1 MKKIC
6 ITGANGF
13 IGKSLSKA
21 LISSNNSI
29 KALVRRID
37 SSFINSLKIE
47 YIQIQDISLDI
58 NLKEYLVGCDCIV
71 HCAGKAHTMK
81 DKDNLVAYQSAN
93 VLGTKNL
100 AEQAVVAGVKR
111 FIFLSSVKV
120 NGESTNNFDDTK
132 IFRSDDKPNPLDNY
146 AVSKFEAENAL
157 WEIAS
162 KTNLEVVI
170 VRLPLV
176 YGKNAQ
182 GNLRRLIKLINSKIP
197 LPFAD
202 IKNKRSLIGID
213 NLVDVLVRCI
223 DHPNAAGK
231 TFLVSDGEDLSISE
245 LIKIIA
251 SGMNRS
257 VKLFWLPIALL
268 KFFGFILMRQS
279 QIDRLIGSLQIDNSY
294 VRETLNWTP
303 PVSVEEGIKRMVKDK

>member
-13 IGKSLSKA
+13 VGKSLCKA

-29 KALVRRID
+29 KALARRMD
-37 SSFINSLKIE
+37 SSLNSLKVE
-47 YIQIQDISLDI
+47 YIQIGDISLDI

-71 HCAGKAHTMK
+71 HCAGKAHIMNDTS
-81 DKDNLVAYQSAN
+81 NLDAYQSVN
-93 VLGTKNL
+93 IVGTKNL
-100 AEQAVVAGVKR
+100 AEQAVLAGVKR

-120 NGESTNNFDDTK
+120 NGESTGNSDDPKIFTNDDT
-132 IFRSDDKPNPLDNY
+132 PNPQDNY
-146 AVSKFEAENAL
+146 AISKFEAEKAL

-176 YGKNAQ
+176 YGKSVK
-182 GNLRRLIKLINSKIP
+182 GNLKSLIKLINYKIP

-213 NLVDVLVRCI
+213 NLVDVLIRCI
-223 DHPNAAGK
+223 EHPKAAGK
-231 TFLVSDGEDLSISE
+231 TFLVSDGEDLSTSE
-245 LIKIIA
+245 LINVIA

-257 VKLFWLPIALL
+257 VRLFWLPRALL
-268 KFFGFILMRQS
+268 KFFGFILMRQD

-294 VRETLNWTP
+294 ARKILNWTP
-303 PVSVEEGIKRMVKDK
+303 PVSVEEGIRKMVKDK

>member
-1 MKKIC
+1 MKKIY

-13 IGKSLSKA
+13 IGKALCKTLSLTNK
-21 LISSNNSI
+21 SI
-29 KALVRRID
+29 KGIVRKLDTKDRYNNID
-37 SSFINSLKIE
+37 YVEVGYLFSN
-47 YIQIQDISLDI
+47 I
-58 NLKEYLVGCDCIV
+58 NLSNELVNCNCII
-71 HCAGKAHTMK
+71 HCAGLAHSIGK
-81 DKDNLVAYQSAN
+81 KNDLNYYRLVN
-93 VLGTKNL
+93 REGTKNL

-120 NGESTNNFDDTK
+120 NGESTDNFDDPK
-132 IFRSDDKPNPLDNY
+132 IFTNDDAPNPQDNS
-146 AVSKFEAENAL
+146 AISKFEAEQAL
-157 WEIAS
+157 REIAS

-176 YGKNAQ
+176 YGKDVK
-182 GNLRRLIKLINSKIP
+182 GNLKLLIKLINSKIP
-197 LPFAD
+197 LPFAN

-223 DHPNAAGK
+223 EHPNAAGK
-231 TFLVSDGEDLSISE
+231 TFFVSDGEDLSTSE
-245 LIKIIA
+245 LINIIA

-257 VKLFWLPIALL
+257 VKLFRLPRALL

-279 QIDRLIGSLQIDNSY
+279 QIDRLTRSLQIDNSY
-294 VRETLNWTP
+294 VRKILNWTP

>member
-13 IGKSLSKA
+13 VGKSLCKA

-29 KALVRRID
+29 RALARRID
-37 SSFINSLKIE
+37 SSLNSLKIE
-47 YIQIQDISLDI
+47 YIKIGDISLDI

-71 HCAGKAHTMK
+71 HCAGKAHTMN
-81 DKDNLVAYQSAN
+81 DTDNVVVYQSAN
-93 VLGTKNL
+93 ILGTKNL

-120 NGESTNNFDDTK
+120 NGESTGNFDDPK
-132 IFRSDDKPNPLDNY
+132 IFTNDDMPNPQDNY
-146 AVSKFEAENAL
+146 AISKFEAEKAL

-176 YGKNAQ
+176 YGTSAK
-182 GNLRRLIKLINSKIP
+182 GNLNCLIKLINSKIP

-213 NLVDVLVRCI
+213 NLVDILIRCI
-223 DHPNAAGK
+223 EHPNAAGK
-231 TFLVSDGEDLSISE
+231 TFLVSDGEDLSTSE
-245 LIKIIA
+245 LINIIA

-257 VKLFWLPIALL
+257 VKLFRLPRALL

-279 QIDRLIGSLQIDNSY
+279 QIDRLTGSLQIDNSY
-294 VRETLNWTP
+294 VREILNWTP
-303 PVSVEEGIKRMVKDK
+303 PISVEEGIKRMVKDK

>member
-13 IGKSLSKA
+13 VGKSLCKA
-21 LISSNNSI
+21 LINSNKSI
-29 KALVRRID
+29 LALARKLD
-37 SSFINSLKIE
+37 SSFNSLKIE
-47 YIQIQDISLDI
+47 YIRIKDIGSDV
-58 NLKEYLVGCDCIV
+58 NLKEYLIGCDCII
-71 HCAGKAHTMK
+71 HCAGKAHAISDMN
-81 DKDNLVAYQSAN
+81 NLDVYHSAN
-93 VLGTKNL
+93 VQGTKHL
-100 AEQAVVAGVKR
+100 AEQAVMAGVKR
-111 FIFLSSVKV
+111 LVFLSSVKV
-120 NGESTNNFDDTK
+120 NGESTGNFDDPK
-132 IFRSDDKPNPLDNY
+132 IFTNDDTPNPQDNY
-146 AVSKFEAENAL
+146 AISKFEAEQAL

-176 YGKNAQ
+176 YGTSVK
-182 GNLRRLIKLINSKIP
+182 GNLKSLIKLINYKIP

-223 DHPNAAGK
+223 EHPNAAGK
-231 TFLVSDGEDLSISE
+231 TFLVSDGEDLSTSE
-245 LIKIIA
+245 LINVIA
-251 SGMNRS
+251 SVMNRS
-257 VKLFWLPIALL
+257 VRLFWLPRALL

-294 VRETLNWTP
+294 VKEILNWKP
-303 PVSVEEGIKRMVKDK
+303 PVSVEEGIRKMVKEK

>member
-13 IGKSLSKA
+13 VGRSLCRA

-29 KALVRRID
+29 TALARRID
-37 SSFINSLKIE
+37 YSFNSLKIE
-47 YIQIQDISLDI
+47 YIKIGDISLDV

-71 HCAGKAHTMK
+71 HCAGKAHTMN
-81 DKDNLVAYQSAN
+81 DTDNLVAYQSAN
-93 VLGTKNL
+93 ILGTKNL
-100 AEQAVVAGVKR
+100 AEQAVLAGVKR

-120 NGESTNNFDDTK
+120 NGESTGNFDDPK
-132 IFRSDDKPNPLDNY
+132 IFTNNDTPNPQDNY
-146 AVSKFEAENAL
+146 AISKFEAEKAL

-176 YGKNAQ
+176 YGTSVK
-182 GNLRRLIKLINSKIP
+182 GNLNRLIKLINSKIP

-223 DHPNAAGK
+223 EHPNAAGK
-231 TFLVSDGEDLSISE
+231 TFLVSDGEDLSTSE
-245 LIKIIA
+245 LINIIA
-251 SGMNRS
+251 SGMNQS
-257 VKLFWLPIALL
+257 VKLFRLPRALF

-279 QIDRLIGSLQIDNSY
+279 QIDRLTGSLQIDNSY
-294 VRETLNWTP
+294 AREILNWTP

>member
-13 IGKSLSKA
+13 VGKSLCKA

-29 KALVRRID
+29 KAFARRMD
-37 SSFINSLKIE
+37 SSLNSLKVE
-47 YIQIQDISLDI
+47 YIQIGDISLDI

-71 HCAGKAHTMK
+71 HCAGKAHIMNDTS
-81 DKDNLVAYQSAN
+81 NLDVYQSVN
-93 VLGTKNL
+93 IVGTKNL
-100 AEQAVVAGVKR
+100 AEQAVLAGVKR

-120 NGESTNNFDDTK
+120 NGESTGNSDDPKIFTNDDT
-132 IFRSDDKPNPLDNY
+132 PNPQDNY
-146 AVSKFEAENAL
+146 AISKFEAEKAL

-176 YGKNAQ
+176 YGTSAK
-182 GNLRRLIKLINSKIP
+182 GNLNRLIKLINSKIP

-223 DHPNAAGK
+223 EHPNAAGK
-231 TFLVSDGEDLSISE
+231 TFLVSDGEDLSTSE
-245 LIKIIA
+245 LINIIA

-257 VKLFWLPIALL
+257 VKLFRLPRALL

-279 QIDRLIGSLQIDNSY
+279 QIDRLTGSLQIDNSY
-294 VRETLNWTP
+294 VRKILNWTP
-303 PVSVEEGIKRMVKDK
+303 PVSIEEGIKRMVKDK

>member
-13 IGKSLSKA
+13 VGKSLCKA

-29 KALVRRID
+29 KALARRMD
-37 SSFINSLKIE
+37 SSLNSLKVE
-47 YIQIQDISLDI
+47 YIQIGDISLDI

-71 HCAGKAHTMK
+71 HCAGKAHIMNDTS
-81 DKDNLVAYQSAN
+81 NLDAYQSVN
-93 VLGTKNL
+93 IEGTKNL
-100 AEQAVVAGVKR
+100 AEQAVLAGVKR

-120 NGESTNNFDDTK
+120 NGESTGNSDDPKIFTNDDT
-132 IFRSDDKPNPLDNY
+132 PNPQDNY
-146 AVSKFEAENAL
+146 AISKFEAEKAL

-176 YGKNAQ
+176 YGKSVK
-182 GNLRRLIKLINSKIP
+182 GNLKSLIKLINYKIP

-223 DHPNAAGK
+223 ENPNAAGK
-231 TFLVSDGEDLSISE
+231 TFLVSDGEDLSTSE
-245 LIKIIA
+245 LINLIA

-257 VKLFWLPIALL
+257 IILFRLPRALL
-268 KFFGFILMRQS
+268 KFFGFILMRQG

-294 VRETLNWTP
+294 VRKILNWTP
-303 PVSVEEGIKRMVKDK
+303 PVSVEEGIRKMIKDK

>member
-13 IGKSLSKA
+13 VGKSLCKA

-29 KALVRRID
+29 KALARRMD
-37 SSFINSLKIE
+37 SSLNSLKVE
-47 YIQIQDISLDI
+47 YIQIGDISLDI

-71 HCAGKAHTMK
+71 HCAGKAHIMNDTS
-81 DKDNLVAYQSAN
+81 NLDAYQSVN
-93 VLGTKNL
+93 IEGTKNL
-100 AEQAVVAGVKR
+100 AEQAVLAGVKR

-120 NGESTNNFDDTK
+120 NGESTGNSDDPKIFTNDDT
-132 IFRSDDKPNPLDNY
+132 PNPQDNY
-146 AVSKFEAENAL
+146 AISKFEAEKAL

-176 YGKNAQ
+176 YGKSVK
-182 GNLRRLIKLINSKIP
+182 GNLKSLIKLINYKIP

-223 DHPNAAGK
+223 EHPNAAGK
-231 TFLVSDGEDLSISE
+231 TFLVSDGEDLSTSE
-245 LIKIIA
+245 LINLIA

-257 VKLFWLPIALL
+257 IILFRLPRALL
-268 KFFGFILMRQS
+268 KFFGFILMRQG

-294 VRETLNWTP
+294 VRKILNWTP
-303 PVSVEEGIKRMVKDK
+303 PVSVEEGIRKMIKDK

>member
-1 MKKIC
+1 MRKIC

-13 IGKSLSKA
+13 VGKSLCKA

-29 KALVRRID
+29 RALVRRID
-37 SSFINSLKIE
+37 SSFNSLKIE
-47 YIQIQDISLDI
+47 YIKIGDISLDI

-71 HCAGKAHTMK
+71 HCAGKAYTMN
-81 DKDNLVAYQSAN
+81 DTDNLVAYQSAN
-93 VLGTKNL
+93 ILGTKNL

-120 NGESTNNFDDTK
+120 NGESTGNFDDPK
-132 IFRSDDKPNPLDNY
+132 IFTNGDRPNPQDNY
-146 AVSKFEAENAL
+146 AISKFEAEKAL

-176 YGKNAQ
+176 YGTSAK
-182 GNLRRLIKLINSKIP
+182 GNLNRLIKLINSKIP

-213 NLVDVLVRCI
+213 NLVDVLMRCI
-223 DHPNAAGK
+223 EHPSAAGK
-231 TFLVSDGEDLSISE
+231 TFLVSDGEDLSTSE
-245 LIKIIA
+245 LISIIA

-257 VKLFWLPIALL
+257 VKLFWLPRALL
-268 KFFGFILMRQS
+268 KFFGFILMRQR
-279 QIDRLIGSLQIDNSY
+279 QIDRLTGSLQIDNSHA
-294 VRETLNWTP
+294 REILNWTP
-303 PVSVEEGIKRMVKDK
+303 PISVEEGIRRMVQEK